1 MPSSKKVFNF
11 LGIILLLSQTQ
22 LGASPVVPMNKAF
35 NSFIELVPFLSSEKK
50 FKEKENEII
59 VRNQIK
65 ELNDAFR
72 MAKHDALLKQDVF
85 APSLESIKNDLQ
97 TSNDAFSKGNKD
109 YAWWR
114 IRSLT
119 SQCLSCHTRLP
130 ENMSS
135 SFQDGS
141 RLINPTKFSN
151 NYDLGMARFLV
162 RQYAEAKES
171 FTLALDETI
180 IKKDF
185 EKTLPLLKHILVI
198 QTKVFKDPEQ
208 MQRIV
213 NFYLGKK
220 DIQSQDKKILKTWK
234 RRLEIWSKGPL
245 KKWKRLSSE
254 GEVEKFI
261 KEVLSPLFKKNN
273 LYIGYH
279 DVDLLMAQG
288 FISNYLF
295 ENPTSAKAPESV
307 YWLGMT
313 EKFLERENF
322 IGTGELFFKECIL
335 KYPKS
340 SIAKECLN
348 EYRESIEFNFSG
360 SRGTDIPPEIKDE
373 LKRLENLLK

>member
-1 MPSSKKVFNF
+1 MPSLKKVFNF
-11 LGIILLLSQTQ
+11 LALILLFSQFQLS
-22 LGASPVVPMNKAF
+22 ASPVVPMNKAF

-50 FKEKENEII
+50 FKEKENEKI
-59 VRNQIK
+59 VGNQIK
-65 ELNDAFR
+65 ELSDAFK
-72 MAKHDALLKQDVF
+72 MAKHDALLKQDIF

-97 TSNDAFSKGNKD
+97 ISNDAFSKGNKD

-114 IRSLT
+114 MRSLT

-130 ENMSS
+130 ENISS

-171 FTLALDETI
+171 FTMSLDESI
-180 IKKDF
+180 VKNDLKNI
-185 EKTLPLLKHILVI
+185 LPPLKQILVI
-198 QTKVFKDPEQ
+198 QTKVFKDTDQ

-213 NFYLGKK
+213 NFYLTKK
-220 DIQSQDKKILKTWK
+220 EIPSQDKDVLRQWEKRLK
-234 RRLEIWSKGPL
+234 IWSKGAFI
-245 KKWKRLSSE
+245 KWKRLSTNDQ
-254 GEVEKFI
+254 VDKFM

-273 LYIGYH
+273 LYIGNH

-288 FISNYLF
+288 ILSNYLF
-295 ENPTSAKAPESV
+295 ENPTSAKAPDAI
-307 YWLGMT
+307 YWVGMT

-322 IGTGELFFKECIL
+322 VGTGDLFFKECIL

-340 SIAKECLN
+340 SIARECLN
-348 EYRESIEFNFSG
+348 EYKESIEFNFSG
-360 SRGTDIPPEIKDE
+360 SRGTDIPADIKDE
-373 LKRLENLLK
+373 LKRFENLLK